1 MARSAPSILEQ
12 QVVLQ
17 KALLRLAEKLNI
29 NQKQLA
35 QIIGLSE
42 PSASRLYHG
51 QKNLNPESKEGELAL
66 LLIRLYRS
74 LDAILGGDEDN
85 CRAWFHHYNTHLNGV
100 PIELVTQVQ
109 GLMSVIN
116 YLDVMRGKL

>member
-1 MARSAPSILEQ
+1 MAHPKPSILEQ
-12 QVVLQ
+12 QMVLH
-17 KALLRLAEKLNI
+17 KALLSLAQRLDI

-51 QKNLNPESKEGELAL
+51 QKSINPASKEGELAL

-74 LDAILGGDEDN
+74 LDAILGGDQDN
-85 CRAWFHHYNTHLNGV
+85 CRAWFHHYNYHLNGI
-100 PIELVTQVQ
+100 PSELITQVQ
-109 GLMSVIN
+109 GLVAVTN

>member
-1 MARSAPSILEQ
+1 MPHPKPNILEQ
-12 QVVLQ
+12 TVLH
-17 KALLRLAEKLNI
+17 KALLRLAERLNI

-42 PSASRLYHG
+42 TSASRLYHG
-51 QKNLNPESKEGELAL
+51 QKTLNPHTKAGELAL

-74 LDAILGGDEDN
+74 LDAILGGDEEN
-85 CRAWFHHYNTHLNGV
+85 CRRWFHQYNYHLNGV
-100 PIELVTQVQ
+100 PLDLITQVQ
-109 GLMSVIN
+109 GLVAVTN

>member
-1 MARSAPSILEQ
+1 MAHSKPSILEQ
-12 QVVLQ
+12 QNVLH
-17 KALLRLAEKLNI
+17 KALLRLAEKLKI
-29 NQKQLA
+29 NQKQLS

-51 QKNLNPESKEGELAL
+51 QKSLNPDSKEGELAL

-85 CRAWFHHYNTHLNGV
+85 CRAWFHHYNRHLNGIPV
-100 PIELVTQVQ
+100 ELVTQVQ
-109 GLMSVIN
+109 GLVAVVN